1 MYNEEILGMLMASL
15 ATIAVISIIL
25 CVLMIIAWWKI
36 FTKAGEKGW
45 KAIIPFYS
53 SYTMYK
59 ISWKTSVWWIMLAVS
74 IVCGGIG
81 AAMLSSS
88 TTASPSVIGL
98 ILYYAAAI
106 VTLVIQ
112 IIFYVKLAKS
122 FGKGGGFAVG
132 LIFLNIIFMLILA
145 FGSAQYIGPEGVQKT
160 E

>member
-45 KAIIPFYS
+45 KAIIPVYN

-59 ISWKTSVWWIMLAVS
+59 VSWKTSMWWIMLAVS
-74 IVCGGIG
+74 IVCIIG
-81 AAMLSSS
+81 ASMLSSS

-98 ILYYAAAI
+98 ILYWAAGI
-106 VTLVIQ
+106 VMFVIQ
-112 IIFYVKLAKS
+112 IIFSVKLAKS

-145 FGSAQYIGPEGVQKT
+145 FGNAQYIGPEGVQKT

>member
-1 MYNEEILGMLMASL
+1 MYNEEILAMLMASL
-15 ATIAVISIIL
+15 ATIAVISVVL
-25 CVLMIIAWWKI
+25 TVLMIIAWWKI
-36 FTKAGEKGW
+36 FNKAGEKGW
-45 KAIIPFYS
+45 KSIIPVYNG
-53 SYTMYK
+53 YTMYK

-74 IVCGGIG
+74 IVLGIG
-81 AAMLSSS
+81 ASMLSSS

-98 ILYYAAAI
+98 ILYWAAAI
-106 VTLVIQ
+106 ALFVIQ
-112 IIFYVKLAKS
+112 IIFCVKLAKS